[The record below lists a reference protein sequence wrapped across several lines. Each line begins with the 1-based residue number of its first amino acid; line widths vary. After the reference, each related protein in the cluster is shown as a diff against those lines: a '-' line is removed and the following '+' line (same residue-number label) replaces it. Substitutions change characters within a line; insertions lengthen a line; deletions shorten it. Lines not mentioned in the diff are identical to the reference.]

1 MPRYL
6 VLQGPNLN
14 LLGKR
19 EPELYGGRSLSEIHA
34 DLETWAMSR
43 SCELEFLQSNH
54 EGELVD
60 ALQSADERLDGVVF
74 NPGAFTHTSVALRDC
89 IAGIGLPVVEVHLSN
104 LHAREPWRQTSLTGA
119 VSRGVIGGF
128 GEEGYRLAI
137 LQLAGLSDAVD
148 APRESQRKRK

>member
-19 EPELYGGRSLSEIHA
+19 EPEIYGVRSLDELHV
-34 DLETWAMSR
+34 DLEIWARMQG
-43 SCELEFLQSNH
+43 CELEFLQSNH

-60 ALQSADERLDGVVF
+60 ALQSAAERLDGAIF
-74 NPGAFTHTSVALRDC
+74 NPGGYSHTSVALRDC
-89 IAGIGLPVVEVHLSN
+89 IAGIDLPVVEVHLSN
-104 LHAREPWRQTSLTGA
+104 LHNREPWRRASLTGA

-137 LQLAGLSDAVD
+137 LNLAGLVTAEM
-148 APRESQRKRK
+148 APSERQRKRT

>member
-14 LLGKR
+14 LLGGR
-19 EPELYGGRSLSEIHA
+19 EPAIYGSRSLTELHD
-34 DLETWAMSR
+34 DLDLWARSR
-43 SCELEFLQSNH
+43 GCELEFLQSNH

-60 ALQSADERLDGVVF
+60 ALQSAAERVDGVVF
-74 NPGAFTHTSVALRDC
+74 NPGGYSHTSVALRDC
-89 IAGIGLPVVEVHLSN
+89 IAGIDLPVVEVHLSN
-104 LHAREPWRQTSLTGA
+104 LHAREAWRQGSLTGA

-137 LQLAGLSDAVD
+137 LQLAGLVAAED
-148 APRESQRKRK
+148 APTERQRKRT